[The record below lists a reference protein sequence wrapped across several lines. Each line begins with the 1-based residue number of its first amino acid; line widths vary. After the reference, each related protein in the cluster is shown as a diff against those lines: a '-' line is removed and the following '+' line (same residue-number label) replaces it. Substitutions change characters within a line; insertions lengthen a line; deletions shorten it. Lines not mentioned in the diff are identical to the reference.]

1 MDETLA
7 GVMQGMSLEDDVPI
21 VLPEDEDYS
30 AVVRN
35 SRSLLG
41 RFLNPPCQN
50 MARMLRTMPKIWKVY
65 ERVRGIALTK
75 ESFQFIFELES
86 DIQTVLKQGFWT
98 FDDWGMAL
106 DRWVEYPP
114 SNFLQTSPIWI
125 RISNIP
131 VNYLT
136 IKTIDAVA
144 GAIGYVKDIEWD
156 PEKPLLQD
164 YIRVQII
171 MDLSLLVREK
181 KSLTLPKGGGTT
193 MIDIEYERIRKK
205 CFHCFRLSHEKKA
218 CPIFNG
224 NRTGGSKAKETQ
236 ISASLQ
242 RLSQRQH
249 NYTLSKDIMPL
260 LAPSVPPGF
269 EPPTGLIAPEV
280 FEQMQLYMNCIDP
293 EERRIREFRMK
304 KALDE
309 LSKDPLSQRA
319 GLRMEDAPVISKAVN
334 KDKGLVFDFSGVAED
349 DLDTTSESS
358 SHNGGQRKLFGGFE
372 MGSGGADTSLKNGGS
387 KSYARKASSW
397 TRRGKRTTQVDNKP
411 ALENEVDGVLKR
423 KADGEAERWSNKPEV
438 VEIIRKGWNS
448 HTMTRGASV
457 SERIETCRKLLS
469 KWKRSEVSNSKKMIV
484 KLRVELEQEEMKL
497 VPSMSR
503 IVYLKLELGKL
514 FQEEEEYWKLRS
526 KNNWLQSGDKN
537 TKVFHGWAKTRKMKN
552 NISSLTDADGIEHT
566 SEEAKGDIAIKY
578 FTELFKSSNPT
589 DATDLLRD
597 FEPRTQR

>member
-358 SHNGGQRKLFGGFE
+358 SHNGGQRKRINTGNTLALVSDHQQRSMPAMKLNGDSEKRSDHQHDTQQDEGDTFGLTKTTVFGGFE

-423 KADGEAERWSNKPEV
+423 KADGEAEVTSK
-438 VEIIRKGWNS
+438 
-448 HTMTRGASV
+448 
-457 SERIETCRKLLS
+457 LS
-469 KWKRSEVSNSKKMIV
+469 KSTGGLMVHQK
-484 KLRVELEQEEMKL
+484 
-497 VPSMSR
+497 P
-503 IVYLKLELGKL
+503 
-514 FQEEEEYWKLRS
+514 
-526 KNNWLQSGDKN
+526 
-537 TKVFHGWAKTRKMKN
+537 
-552 NISSLTDADGIEHT
+552 
-566 SEEAKGDIAIKY
+566 
-578 FTELFKSSNPT
+578 SNP
-589 DATDLLRD
+589 
-597 FEPRTQR
+597 Q